1 MKKYICFLIFLASI
15 TVFGQSKDEIR
26 IIIVRHAEKMTDN
39 PKEKD
44 PELTTKGNERAVDL
58 ATRLHESGKIDVAY
72 TTDYRRTRNTAQPT
86 ATSNKITL
94 QIYDASKLQ
103 EFAKNVLKKDF
114 SKTVLIVGHSNTVLE
129 TIEALGGKRPID
141 SIGDQE
147 YDNAF
152 LMLIK
157 ADGSIK
163 TEVFKYGA
171 PSSNTEGPQIIH

>member
-1 MKKYICFLIFLASI
+1 MKKYICFLILLASI

-44 PELTTKGNERAVDL
+44 PELTEKGLQRATDL
-58 ATRLHESGKIDVAY
+58 AKKLDESGVDVAY
-72 TTDYRRTRNTAQPT
+72 STDYKRTRNTAQPT
-86 ATSNKITL
+86 ATSNKIPL
-94 QIYDASKLQ
+94 QIYDASKLK
-103 EFAKNVLKKDF
+103 EFTEKVLKDNLN
-114 SKTVLIVGHSNTVLE
+114 KTVLIVGHSNTILE

-141 SIGDQE
+141 TIGDQE

-157 ADGSIK
+157 GDGSIK

-171 PSSNTEGPQIIH
+171 LSSNTEGPQMMH